1 MDRYEGFPSLYRKEI
16 FEMEIGGKIRE
27 CMAYVMKRGAIAP
40 PSQQYYQTILNGY
53 RTNSM
58 DERYLERAL
67 TQAMTE
73 QEERIRQ
80 EELDEEE
87 DFVMGLE

>member
-1 MDRYEGFPSLYRKEI
+1 
-16 FEMEIGGKIRE
+16 
-27 CMAYVMKRGAIAP
+27 MAYVMNRGEIAP
-40 PSQQYYQTILNGY
+40 PSQQYYRTILNGY
-53 RTNSM
+53 RANGM
-58 DERYLERAL
+58 DEHYLERAL
-67 TQAMTE
+67 MQSMTE

>member
-1 MDRYEGFPSLYRKEI
+1 
-16 FEMEIGGKIRE
+16 
-27 CMAYVMKRGAIAP
+27 
-40 PSQQYYQTILNGY
+40 
-53 RTNSM
+53 M

-67 TQAMTE
+67 TQALTE

>member
-1 MDRYEGFPSLYRKEI
+1 MPVLDEEPARDLRGRWLQGLLLNSLKPIHGMRAAAMTHI
-16 FEMEIGGKIRE
+16 
-27 CMAYVMKRGAIAP
+27 
-40 PSQQYYQTILNGY
+40 QNGY
-53 RTNSM
+53 RANGM

-67 TQAMTE
+67 MQSMTE